1 MVAFQLTAERERQVA
16 EEQVLASVQLVPL
29 EAALL
34 HRHACSCST
43 ATAQAELVEVVVARL
58 QLVGKQLRL
67 HFGLQCLQLP
77 PY

>member
-43 ATAQAELVEVVVARL
+43 ATAQAELVEVVVA
-58 QLVGKQLRL
+58 
-67 HFGLQCLQLP
+67 
-77 PY
+77 

>member
-58 QLVGKQLRL
+58 QLVGKQLRR
-67 HFGLQCLQLP
+67 HFGLQCLLLP
-77 PY
+77 QY